1 MMASGCSW
9 TNLSVRLGSDRL
21 DPETLADRLR
31 LAAVRA
37 VRSDLSLL
45 AERWLISER
54 DKMLCIRRGASL
66 RGPDRCELLSQGLK
80 GSSERRIVL
89 DWLWF
94 DRCDPA

>member
-45 AERWLISER
+45 IERWLIPER
-54 DKMLCIRRGASL
+54 DEMLCIR
-66 RGPDRCELLSQGLK
+66 
-80 GSSERRIVL
+80 
-89 DWLWF
+89 
-94 DRCDPA
+94 